1 MHFCETI
8 VIGHA
13 RGSGFRKAV
22 QFLREYPPP
31 VGTNKTREE
40 LSLACQT
47 GHFEEKIENDTML
60 SPKLQSYMQ
69 TVCKAYGFFFSMK
82 IYCYSIKING

>member
-1 MHFCETI
+1 MHFCETT

-47 GHFEEKIENDTML
+47 GHFEEKIENDMML
-60 SPKLQSYMQ
+60 SPKLRIR
-69 TVCKAYGFFFSMK
+69 FFLFHENLLLFHQDQWLNNS
-82 IYCYSIKING
+82 

>member
-1 MHFCETI
+1 MHFCETT

-13 RGSGFRKAV
+13 RGNGFRKAV

-60 SPKLQSYMQ
+60 SPKLRSRIR
-69 TVCKAYGFFFSMK
+69 FFLFHE
-82 IYCYSIKING
+82 NLLLFHQDQ